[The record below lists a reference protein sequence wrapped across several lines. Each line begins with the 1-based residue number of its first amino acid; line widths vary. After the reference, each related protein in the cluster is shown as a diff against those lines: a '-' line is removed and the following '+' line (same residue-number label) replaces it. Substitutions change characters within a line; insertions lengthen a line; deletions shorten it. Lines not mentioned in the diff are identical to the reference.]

1 MKTIVL
7 FALLLAS
14 LQTFC
19 QELNPKYDAAL
30 ADSLGS
36 DDYGMK
42 YYTFVLLK
50 TGKTV
55 IENKDEVKTLFEG
68 HMTNIQKLATE
79 NKLIVAGPFG
89 KNDRSYRGIF
99 ILNVKTIE
107 EAEELLQT
115 DPAIKAGLLEA
126 EITTWYGSSALPT
139 YLENSEKVNKYL
151 F

>member
-1 MKTIVL
+1 MKTYL
-7 FALLLAS
+7 LLALLLFSNKA
-14 LQTFC
+14 FC
-19 QELNPKYDAAL
+19 QELNPKYDSAL

-50 TGKTV
+50 TGKTI
-55 IENKDEVKTLFEG
+55 IENKEEVSNLFKG
-68 HMTNIQKLATE
+68 HMENIQKLADDG
-79 NKLIVAGPFG
+79 KLIVAGPFG
-89 KNDRSYRGIF
+89 KNERNYRGIF

-107 EAEELLQT
+107 EAEVLLPS

-126 EITTWYGSSALPT
+126 EITPWYGSSALPT
-139 YLENSEKVNKYL
+139 YLENSEKVNKYS